1 MLHLMPSPCRKLTRS
16 VSYADVAASGPR
28 QSAKEAAAPPPPEV
42 VSTESASTASL
53 IDVDMPSVHTV
64 SSDFLEQDVKTETQ
78 AHRREREDA
87 AREAKAA
94 REQAAKDA
102 TAKRDTSQSLG
113 ERIAALYDSSAGAL
127 FLANMVT
134 FVGLSSYFGY
144 KGFGLYQQGR
154 LDWKAAGTGLAILAA
169 VGIAPSACDS
179 LLSKKKRNP

>member
-1 MLHLMPSPCRKLTRS
+1 MM
-16 VSYADVAASGPR
+16 SYADVAASGPR
-28 QSAKEAAAPPPPEV
+28 QSAKEAAAPQPPEI

-64 SSDFLEQDVKTETQ
+64 ASDFLDQDVKTETQ
-78 AHRREREDA
+78 AHRREREEA
-87 AREAKAA
+87 AKEAKAA
-94 REQAAKDA
+94 RDAAAKDA
-102 TAKRDTSQSLG
+102 AAKRGSGQSLG
-113 ERIAALYDSSAGAL
+113 DRIAALYDSSAGAL

-154 LDWKAAGTGLAILAA
+154 LDWKTAGTGLAILAA

-179 LLSKKKRNP
+179 LVANKKKRNP